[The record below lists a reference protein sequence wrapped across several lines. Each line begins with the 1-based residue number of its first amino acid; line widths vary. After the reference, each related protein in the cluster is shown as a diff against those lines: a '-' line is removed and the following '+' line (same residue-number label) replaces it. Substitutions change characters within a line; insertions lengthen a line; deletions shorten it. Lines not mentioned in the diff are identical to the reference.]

1 MNWQLQLAAAL
12 TAEEGHLL
20 SAAKRAREL
29 TEQVRYG
36 AALKI
41 LWKLLLTATR
51 HGNHRHRAFLLIHMG
66 RVYRHW
72 MIEVAFKL
80 FRDARD
86 LSRATG
92 FVRGEMVAESS
103 IGELYLDWKEPAR
116 AIVHFERCLLLAEV
130 CGGLWWQRDVLVAVV
145 LCLESLGHWDRS
157 RLLRKRLDH
166 LDGELLAELWGE
178 PEGRTPDQA
187 VMR

>member
-1 MNWQLQLAAAL
+1 MNWELQLAAAL

-20 SAAKRAREL
+20 SATKRAREL
-29 TEQVRYG
+29 TKQVRYG

-41 LWKLLLTATR
+41 LWKLLLVATR
-51 HGNHRHRAFLLIHMG
+51 QHSTRHRAFLLIHMG
-66 RVYRHW
+66 KISRHW
-72 MIEVAFKL
+72 MIEVAFKF

-86 LSRATG
+86 LSHATG

-116 AIVHFERCLLLAEV
+116 AIVHFERCLLLAEE
-130 CGGLWWQRDVLVAVV
+130 CGGQWWQRDVLVAVV
-145 LCLESLGHWDRS
+145 KCLESLGHWNRS
-157 RLLRKRLDH
+157 RLLRSRLDR

-178 PEGRTPDQA
+178 PEGRAPDQA

>member
-1 MNWQLQLAAAL
+1 VNWELQLAAAL

-20 SAAKRAREL
+20 SASKRARKL
-29 TEQVRYG
+29 TKQVRYG

-41 LWKLLLTATR
+41 LWKQLLVATR
-51 HGNHRHRAFLLIHMG
+51 QRSARHRAFLLIHMG
-66 RVYRHW
+66 KVYRHW
-72 MIEVAFKL
+72 MIEVAFKF
-80 FRDARD
+80 FRDARE
-86 LSRATG
+86 LSRTTG

-116 AIVHFERCLLLAEV
+116 AIAHLERCLFLAEE
-130 CGGLWWQRDVLVAVV
+130 CAGLWWQRDVLVAVV
-145 LCLESLGHWDRS
+145 QCLESLGHWDRS

-166 LDGELLAELWGE
+166 MDGEILAELWGE
-178 PEGRTPDQA
+178 PEGRDPGLA